1 MSATTGKQIT
11 IVADPQPGTTNTP
24 FPSDRLP
31 AFFPVEFSV
40 SDDYPLAI
48 PQQTAALVAQTER
61 IIAAQNQLVNAMNA
75 ITDKMQGNLKMTT
88 ELDIAFSGLATS
100 LTATQ
105 LLLSTAAA
113 SNIKTNDVANGRF
126 NDSLSYKEEIS
137 KVNSQLPSTS
147 EQIAESVIE
156 AKAMTALAAEENTVT
171 QAIQGVVTGFT
182 TWIKSTEI
190 YTSAKKFVTDIFDSM
205 IAIIPNSWRSTANNA
220 KAVSGDP
227 TIGG

>member
-11 IVADPQPGTTNTP
+11 IIADPQPGTTNTP
-24 FPSDRLP
+24 FPSDKQP

-48 PQQTAALVAQTER
+48 PQQTAALAAQTER

-105 LLLSTAAA
+105 LLLSTAVVN
-113 SNIKTNDVANGRF
+113 NIKTNDVANGRF
-126 NDSLSYKEEIS
+126 NDTLSYKEEIS
-137 KVNSQLPSTS
+137 KVDSQLPSTAD
-147 EQIAESVIE
+147 QIAESVIE
-156 AKAMTALAAEENTVT
+156 ARAMTVLAAEENAVNQT
-171 QAIQGVVTGFT
+171 IQGIVTGFT
-182 TWIKSTEI
+182 SWFKDTEF

-205 IAIIPNSWRSTANNA
+205 TAIIPSSWRSKANNT
-220 KAVSGDP
+220 KAVSGDS

>member
-11 IVADPQPGTTNTP
+11 IIADPQPGTTNTP
-24 FPSDRLP
+24 FPSDKQP
-31 AFFPVEFSV
+31 AFFPVQFSV

-48 PQQTAALVAQTER
+48 PKQTAALVAQTEK

-105 LLLSTAAA
+105 LLLSTAVT
-113 SNIKTNDVANGRF
+113 SNIKSNDVYNGKF
-126 NDSLSYKEEIS
+126 NDTLSYKEEIS
-137 KVNSQLPSTS
+137 EVNKKSQPATD
-147 EQIAESVIE
+147 QIANAVAE
-156 AKAMTALAAEENTVT
+156 ANSLTAAAAEENTVN
-171 QAIQGVVTGFT
+171 QAIQGVTTGIT
-182 TWIKSTEI
+182 NWVKSTEF
-190 YTSAKKFVTDIFDSM
+190 YTSAKKFATDIFDSM
-205 IAIIPNSWRSTANNA
+205 TAIIPSSWRGKSNNV
-220 KAVSGDP
+220 KAVSGDS